1 MDYKW
6 EKIEEHGQS
15 AIGFLEMYKSTLD
28 NQAKILAVVNYFPQ
42 LPFSNYKEEATV
54 NFYFEG
60 NEGILRKSLF
70 RSINN
75 DMGEIILSNK
85 QKMFPEKTNEKI
97 EHTQIQFYI
106 VEKIPALKYYTHGDF
121 AIIEEDNN

>member
-1 MDYKW
+1 MRVVFMDYKW
-6 EKIEEHGQS
+6 EKIEEHGQPPN
-15 AIGFLEMYKSTLD
+15 GFLEMYKSTLD
-28 NQAKILAVVNYFPQ
+28 NQAKILAVDNYFPQ

-60 NEGILRKSLF
+60 NEGIFRKSLF

-85 QKMFPEKTNEKI
+85 LKCFQKKQMKRLSIHKFNFT
-97 EHTQIQFYI
+97 
-106 VEKIPALKYYTHGDF
+106 
-121 AIIEEDNN
+121 